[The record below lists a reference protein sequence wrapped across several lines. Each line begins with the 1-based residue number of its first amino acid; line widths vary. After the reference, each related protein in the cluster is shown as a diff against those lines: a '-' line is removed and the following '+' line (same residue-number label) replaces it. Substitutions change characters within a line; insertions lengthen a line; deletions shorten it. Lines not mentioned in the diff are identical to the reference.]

1 MADCF
6 PKRNSQ
12 FIRLV
17 IQVCEISEGH
27 FKKQKVLFEKSVH
40 FEIKKTF
47 IIYSIF
53 EPTIFGLL
61 NPGFRNSNNVFKRFK
76 NSLMR
81 SSKPEK
87 MNKTIRYFFIKTGF
101 QAMLLLILLLQ
112 STAGNAQ
119 SCNYTLSMYDSYGD
133 GWNGGHLQVYIN
145 SAFVGNFA
153 GSNYA
158 SSATFQVNS
167 GDEIEL
173 YYNSGSYE
181 EENKYQLFDAAWNL
195 IFADGPNPQTGLV
208 FSTTGNCNSVIIP
221 GSHPCTAMP
230 VDTVQ
235 CVVADNSAMPGSGF
249 NAGCANYSGADIW
262 FAMQTPPS
270 GNVSFETDNG
280 TINDTG
286 LAVWSDFTCTS
297 PKLIACDDDGGNGSF
312 SLLNLF
318 DLPPGQTLFIQVWG
332 YGGATG
338 SFELCAKDL
347 GQVTLESSELPIVI
361 INTLGQTIVPDVKI
375 DALMEIKYN
384 GPGNLTYVT
393 DPPNEYDG
401 HVGIEIRGASSS
413 GYPQHPY
420 GFETRTESGGNNNVS
435 ILGMPAENDWVL
447 LSNYND
453 RSLIR
458 NPLAFKLFAEMG
470 NYSPRTS
477 LCEVLLDSAYQGIY
491 VFGEKIKR
499 DNGRVDIATL
509 NPADTIGDELTG
521 GYILQQNYWD
531 ANNSF
536 QSNFSPID
544 HPTFDVHFVYE
555 YPKPDE
561 IMAPQKAYIA
571 AFVDS
576 LETALYSENF
586 ADSLNGY
593 RKYLDVKSFIDYFLV
608 NELSRNNDGFKK
620 SVFFHK
626 DKFSKGGKLKAG
638 PVWDFDWAWKN
649 MWGCSI
655 FENQDGSGWAHHI
668 NDCPTDNYSCGWY
681 IRLLQDNNFTKDLRC
696 AWEDYRQ
703 TILDTTY
710 IFSYIDSIG
719 NLVQNAQVRHFQ
731 KWPILGISGP
741 APEVGAIAT
750 TYPAELDTLKHWIN
764 FRLAW
769 LDANIPGLCLGVINS
784 VDENESASPLKYYPN
799 PGSGRIHFEGFLE
812 GAAPYELK
820 IFDAEGRQIERTF
833 LNSGQV
839 NLDYQLDKKGF
850 YFFTI
855 SNSDGIFQYGK
866 LIVI

>member
-1 MADCF
+1 MK
-6 PKRNSQ
+6 KR
-12 FIRLV
+12 IR
-17 IQVCEISEGH
+17 H
-27 FKKQKVLFEKSVH
+27 FLLKKSHPALL
-40 FEIKKTF
+40 F
-47 IIYSIF
+47 IILF
-53 EPTIFGLL
+53 LQATTG
-61 NPGFRNSNNVFKRFK
+61 
-76 NSLMR
+76 
-81 SSKPEK
+81 SS
-87 MNKTIRYFFIKTGF
+87 
-101 QAMLLLILLLQ
+101 
-112 STAGNAQ
+112 Q

-133 GWNGGHLQVYIN
+133 GWNGGYLEVFIN
-145 SAFVGNFA
+145 SAFVGNFSGA
-153 GSNYA
+153 NYT
-158 SSATFQVNS
+158 SSASFGVNTC
-167 GDEIEL
+167 DEIEL
-173 YYNSGSYE
+173 YYHSGSYE
-181 EENKYQLFDAAWNL
+181 EENTYYLYDAAWN
-195 IFADGPNPQTGLV
+195 FVFSDGPNPQTGLA
-208 FSTTGNCNSVIIP
+208 FSTTGNCNTMVVP

-230 VDTVQ
+230 VDTGQ
-235 CVVADNSAMPGSGF
+235 CVIADNSAMTGSGL
-249 NAGCANYSGADIW
+249 NAGCASYAGADIW
-262 FAMQTPPS
+262 FSLQTPSS

-286 LAVWSDFTCTS
+286 LAVWSGSTCSS
-297 PKLIACDDDGGNGSF
+297 PRRIACDDDGGNGSF
-312 SLLNLF
+312 SMLSLF
-318 DLPPGQTLFIQVWG
+318 DLPQGQTLFIQVWG

-338 SFELCAKDL
+338 SFELCVKDL
-347 GQVTLESSELPIVI
+347 GQVIMESSELPIVM

-375 DALMEIKYN
+375 DALMEIKYY
-384 GPGNLTYVT
+384 GPDSLTFVSDT
-393 DPPNEYDG
+393 ANEYNG
-401 HVGIEIRGASSS
+401 HVGLEIRGASSS

-420 GFETRTESGGNNNVS
+420 GFETRTETGGNNNVS

-447 LSNYND
+447 ISNYND

-499 DNGRVDIATL
+499 DNARVDIATL
-509 NPADTIGDELTG
+509 NPADTTGDELTG

-544 HPTFDVHFVYE
+544 HPGFDVHFVYE

-561 IMAPQKAYIA
+561 IMAPQKTYIA

-576 LETALYSENF
+576 LETALYSDDF
-586 ADSLNGY
+586 ADSLTGY

-620 SVFFHK
+620 SVFFYK

-638 PVWDFDWAWKN
+638 TVWDFDWAWKN
-649 MWGCSI
+649 LWGCSI
-655 FENQDGSGWAHHI
+655 FENLDGSGWAHHI

-710 IFSYIDSIG
+710 LFSYIDSVG

-750 TYPAELDTLKHWIN
+750 TYNAELDTLKHWISL
-764 FRLAW
+764 RLAW
-769 LDANIPGLCLGVINS
+769 LDANIPGLCLGVIYQVNENS
-784 VDENESASPLKYYPN
+784 TPEPLKYFPN
-799 PGSGRIHFEGFLE
+799 PGSGKIHFQGYLE
-812 GAAPYELK
+812 GSTPFEMK
-820 IFDAEGRQIERTF
+820 FFDAEGQLLESIF
-833 LNSGQV
+833 LSSGHV
-839 NLDYQLDKKGF
+839 NLDYQLNGKGF
-850 YFFTI
+850 YYFTI
-855 SNSDGIFQYGK
+855 SNSTGILQRGK
-866 LIVI
+866 IVVI